1 MSLLGE
7 KGFRET
13 GIISA
18 NLAHKLSKLL
28 ADKGIKTLNNQFFNE
43 FVIEVANADAF
54 LSKLKSAGILGG
66 IKLNDKN
73 ILICT
78 TEMNSE
84 EELNNYINAI

>member
-1 MSLLGE
+1 M
-7 KGFRET
+7 
-13 GIISA
+13 
-18 NLAHKLSKLL
+18 
-28 ADKGIKTLNNQFFNE
+28 
-43 FVIEVANADAF
+43 IEVNNADVF